1 MKAADWV
8 NIKILK
14 AGGVT
19 PAKEM
24 AEVALSSGLKLSFG
38 CMIESPLGV
47 RAAMKL
53 ADQFA
58 PEETHD
64 LDAAWWYLQE
74 KLRYEG
80 GVVQ

>member
-1 MKAADWV
+1 
-8 NIKILK
+8 
-14 AGGVT
+14 
-19 PAKEM
+19 
-24 AEVALSSGLKLSFG
+24 
-38 CMIESPLGV
+38 
-47 RAAMKL
+47 MKL